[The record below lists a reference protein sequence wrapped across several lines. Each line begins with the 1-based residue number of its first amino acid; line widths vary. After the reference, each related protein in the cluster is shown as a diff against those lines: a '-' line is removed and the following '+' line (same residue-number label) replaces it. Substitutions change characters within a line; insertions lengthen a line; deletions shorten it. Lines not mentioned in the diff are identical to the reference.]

1 MLINLKEFELFI
13 LDPRLENETILIKES
28 DNFQIRLMNVKD
40 FFWVILI
47 PNKSNLIELS
57 DIKTQERNELL
68 NFASDLGDYIKSTQN
83 LDKINIGML
92 GNVVSQLHLH
102 VVVRRRDD
110 LAWPGPVWGWKIT
123 KKLDKETLTY
133 RLELIRKFLKTL

>member
-1 MLINLKEFELFI
+1 MFI
-13 LDPRLENETILIKES
+13 LDPRLENDTILIKENH
-28 DNFQIRLMNVKD
+28 NFQIRLMNVKD

-47 PNKSNLIELS
+47 PNKANLIELS
-57 DIKTQERNELL
+57 DIKIKERNELL
-68 NFASDLGDYIKSTQN
+68 NFASDMGDYIKATQN

-110 LAWPGPVWGWKIT
+110 IAWPGPVWGWKIT
-123 KKLDKETLTY
+123 KKLDKETLIY